1 MAFFHSRMRAM
12 PDIANGLR
20 FAAAPTFA
28 LMAVLNAMARDGRSD
43 VICTAMPAGAPLGDM
58 TVMYLLM
65 SAFHLVPWLKR
76 VGRYVAIRASERC
89 AASAVAPAATD
100 P

>member
-1 MAFFHSRMRAM
+1 MAFLASTKRVI
-12 PDIANGLR
+12 PDIAAGLR

-43 VICTAMPAGAPLGDM
+43 VICSAMPAGASLDSM

-76 VGRYVAIRASERC
+76 ISGGVGR
-89 AASAVAPAATD
+89 
-100 P
+100 

>member
-1 MAFFHSRMRAM
+1 MAFFLSNRRVRLG
-12 PDIANGLR
+12 ITTGLR

-43 VICTAMPAGAPLGDM
+43 MICSAMPAGAPLGSM

-65 SAFHLVPWLKR
+65 SAFHLAPWLR
-76 VGRYVAIRASERC
+76 RIGGGFQRPRC
-89 AASAVAPAATD
+89 DGADCRLKS
-100 P
+100 

>member
-1 MAFFHSRMRAM
+1 MAFFPTRMRVM

-20 FAAAPTFA
+20 YAAAPTFA

-43 VICTAMPAGAPLGDM
+43 VICSAMPAGAPLGDM

-65 SAFHLVPWLKR
+65 SAFHLVPWVR
-76 VGRYVAIRASERC
+76 RMRRWITRARSEEVRARQ
-89 AASAVAPAATD
+89 AAS
-100 P
+100 

>member
-1 MAFFHSRMRAM
+1 MAFFASRRRMM
-12 PDIANGLR
+12 PDVADALR

-28 LMAVLNAMARDGRSD
+28 LMAVLNAMARDSRSD
-43 VICTAMPAGAPLGDM
+43 VICSVMPAGAPLGDM

-76 VGRYVAIRASERC
+76 ISGSF
-89 AASAVAPAATD
+89 PKD
-100 P
+100 

>member
-1 MAFFHSRMRAM
+1 MAFVPSKRRVM
-12 PDIANGLR
+12 PDLAEALR

-28 LMAVLNAMARDGRSD
+28 LMAVLNAMARDDRAD
-43 VICTAMPAGAPLGDM
+43 MICSAMPAGAPLGDM

-76 VGRYVAIRASERC
+76 MRRSLPRAR
-89 AASAVAPAATD
+89 SAGARSQQPLS
-100 P
+100 

>member
-1 MAFFHSRMRAM
+1 MAFFLTRWRAM

-28 LMAVLNAMARDGRSD
+28 LMAVLNAMARDGRTD
-43 VICTAMPAGAPLGDM
+43 AICSAMPAGAPLGSM

-76 VGRYVAIRASERC
+76 IRGSFER
-89 AASAVAPAATD
+89 
-100 P
+100 

>member
-1 MAFFHSRMRAM
+1 MAFLASTKRVM
-12 PDIANGLR
+12 PDIATGLR

-28 LMAVLNAMARDGRSD
+28 LMAVLNAMARDGRSGA
-43 VICTAMPAGAPLGDM
+43 ICSAMPAGAPLSSM

-76 VGRYVAIRASERC
+76 ISGGVGR
-89 AASAVAPAATD
+89 
-100 P
+100 

>member
-1 MAFFHSRMRAM
+1 MAFFLLRKLVM

-28 LMAVLNAMARDGRSD
+28 LMALLNAMARDGRSD
-43 VICTAMPAGAPLGDM
+43 VICSAMPTGAPLGDM

-65 SAFHLVPWLKR
+65 CAFHLVPWLKR
-76 VGRYVAIRASERC
+76 ISRRMASGGR
-89 AASAVAPAATD
+89 AASGIAAATEL
-100 P
+100 

>member
-1 MAFFHSRMRAM
+1 MAFLPDKTRVM

-20 FAAAPTFA
+20 YAAAPTFA
-28 LMAVLNAMARDGRSD
+28 LMAVLNAVARDGRSD
-43 VICTAMPAGAPLGDM
+43 VICSAMPAGAPLGDM

-76 VGRYVAIRASERC
+76 LGRRTATPANGRC
-89 AASAVAPAATD
+89 AASGAAPAATD